1 MNWGIFVPIAALT
14 VGPICWAFTTWVRAR
29 HGYPLEGQK
38 GEMIGRDGDIAATRS
53 IELLTNEN
61 EALTGKV
68 LRLEE
73 RIAVLERIA
82 TDPATRIASEIAAL
96 R

>member
-1 MNWGIFVPIAALT
+1 MNGGQFFVIAIIAISTFGWLASSW
-14 VGPICWAFTTWVRAR
+14 IRAK
-29 HGYPLEGQK
+29 HGYPLEDEWSGKSDK
-38 GEMIGRDGDIAATRS
+38 GSPDAERR

-61 EALTGKV
+61 EGLKGQV
-68 LRLEE
+68 GRLEE

-82 TDPATRIASEIAAL
+82 TDPAQRTLREIEEL